1 MLANKYKLLEKLS
14 QGSFGKVFK
23 AENIR
28 TGEIV
33 AIKTEVK
40 LKEQK
45 SLKMEAKIYQYLA
58 NTDGF
63 PQLKWFGAT
72 NNVNYLVTNL
82 LEHSITALISKYG
95 RLSIKTVLRLGTQ
108 MIERLETLHGH
119 YLIHRDIK
127 PDNFMINISDKTN
140 KVFLIDFGFCKR
152 YNYEGN
158 HIEFKMNKTLIG
170 TPNYVSLNVHKGC
183 EPSRR
188 DDLESC
194 LYIMIYMLFGKFF
207 SINVN
212 DKEQNALKIL
222 VLKKDQLTNVP
233 RFLTVAI
240 NYVRTLKFE
249 EEPDYKYIIRIFS
262 ELLEEQVALE
272 RGKNVEV
279 DDHGTIDTE
288 AEAETVVN
296 SNEVEAE
303 AEEDDDYEWS

>member
-33 AIKTEVK
+33 AIKTEIK
-40 LKEQK
+40 SKEQK
-45 SLKMEAKIYQYLA
+45 MLKMEAKIYQYLA
-58 NTDGF
+58 NTDGI

-72 NNVNYLVTNL
+72 DNVNYLVTNL
-82 LEHSITALISKYG
+82 LEHSITALVKKYG
-95 RLSIKTVLRLGTQ
+95 RLSIKTVLLLGIQ
-108 MIERLETLHGH
+108 MIERLETLHNH

-140 KVFLIDFGFCKR
+140 KIYLIDFGFCKR
-152 YNYEGN
+152 YNHDGN

-194 LYIMIYMLFGKFF
+194 LYVMIYMLFGKFF
-207 SINVN
+207 STDTNI
-212 DKEQNALKIL
+212 LKIL
-222 VLKKDQLTNVP
+222 VLKKEQLTNIP

-249 EEPDYKYIIRIFS
+249 EEPDYKYIIKIFTDL
-262 ELLEEQVALE
+262 LLEQRELEASTVASLEQNTVASLKDTIVSLE
-272 RGKNVEV
+272 
-279 DDHGTIDTE
+279 DTIVSLE
-288 AEAETVVN
+288 QE
-296 SNEVEAE
+296 
-303 AEEDDDYEWS
+303 YEWS

>member
-1 MLANKYKLLEKLS
+1 MLAHKYKLLEKLS

-40 LKEQK
+40 SKEQK
-45 SLKMEAKIYQYLA
+45 SLKMEARIYQYLA
-58 NTDGF
+58 NIDGF

-82 LEHSITALISKYG
+82 LECSITKLVQKYG
-95 RLSIKTVLRLGTQ
+95 RLSVKTVLLLGIQ
-108 MIERLETLHGH
+108 MIQRLETLHNH

-140 KVFLIDFGFCKR
+140 KIYLIDFGFCKR
-152 YNYEGN
+152 YNHDGN
-158 HIEFKMNKTLIG
+158 HIEFKTNTSLIG

-194 LYIMIYMLFGKFF
+194 LYVMIFMLFGKFL
-207 SINVN
+207 SLEPPSENPNINPM
-212 DKEQNALKIL
+212 KIL
-222 VLKKDQLTNVP
+222 VYKKEQLTNVP

-249 EEPDYKYIIRIFS
+249 EEPDYQYIIRIFT
-262 ELLEEQVALE
+262 ELLSEQRENEGL
-272 RGKNVEV
+272 
-279 DDHGTIDTE
+279 DDND
-288 AEAETVVN
+288 
-296 SNEVEAE
+296 
-303 AEEDDDYEWS
+303 EDEYEWS

>member
-40 LKEQK
+40 SKEQK

-58 NTDGF
+58 NTEGI

-82 LEHSITALISKYG
+82 LEHSITSLVNEYG
-95 RLSIKTVLRLGTQ
+95 RLSVKTVLLLGTQ
-108 MIERLETLHGH
+108 MIERLEILHGH

-127 PDNFMINISDKTN
+127 PDNFMINISDRTN
-140 KVFLIDFGFCKR
+140 KIFLIDFGFCKR

-194 LYIMIYMLFGKFF
+194 LYVMIYMLFGKFF
-207 SINVN
+207 SLNK
-212 DKEQNALKIL
+212 DEQDPLKIL
-222 VLKKDQLTNVP
+222 VLKKEQLTNIP
-233 RFLTVAI
+233 RFLTIAI
-240 NYVRTLKFE
+240 NYVRTLRFE
-249 EEPDYKYIIRIFS
+249 EEPDYKYIIRVFS
-262 ELLEEQVALE
+262 ELLEEQRE
-272 RGKNVEV
+272 MEY
-279 DDHGTIDTE
+279 
-288 AEAETVVN
+288 
-296 SNEVEAE
+296 
-303 AEEDDDYEWS
+303 EEDDEYEWS

>member
-28 TGEIV
+28 TREIV

-40 LKEQK
+40 TKEQK

-58 NTDGF
+58 NIDGF

-72 NNVNYLVTNL
+72 NNVTYLVTNL
-82 LEHSITALISKYG
+82 LEHSLTNIVKKYG
-95 RLSIKTVLRLGTQ
+95 RLSLKTVLLLGIQ
-108 MIERLETLHGH
+108 MIERLETLHNH
-119 YLIHRDIK
+119 YLVHRDIK

-140 KVFLIDFGFCKR
+140 KIYLIDFGFCKR
-152 YNYEGN
+152 YNHDGN

-194 LYIMIYMLFGKFF
+194 LYVMIYMLFGKFF
-207 SINVN
+207 SIESQSENSN
-212 DKEQNALKIL
+212 ISPLKIL
-222 VLKKDQLTNVP
+222 VLKKEQLTNIP
-233 RFLTVAI
+233 RFLTVAM

-249 EEPDYKYIIRIFS
+249 EDPDYQYIIRIFS
-262 ELLEEQVALE
+262 DLLLEQKEL
-272 RGKNVEV
+272 
-279 DDHGTIDTE
+279 
-288 AEAETVVN
+288 
-296 SNEVEAE
+296 NEES
-303 AEEDDDYEWS
+303 EEESIDDYEWS

>member
-40 LKEQK
+40 SKEQK

-58 NTDGF
+58 NTEGI

-82 LEHSITALISKYG
+82 LEHSVTSLVKEYG
-95 RLSIKTVLRLGTQ
+95 RLSIKTVLLLGTQ
-108 MIERLETLHGH
+108 MIERLEILHGH

-140 KVFLIDFGFCKR
+140 KMFLIAFGFCKR

-194 LYIMIYMLFGKFF
+194 LYVMIYMLFGKFF
-207 SINVN
+207 SVNVN
-212 DKEQNALKIL
+212 GEEPLKIL
-222 VLKKDQLTNVP
+222 VLKKEQLTNIP

-240 NYVRTLKFE
+240 NYVRTLRFE

-262 ELLEEQVALE
+262 EVLEEQREMEGYSKAKE
-272 RGKNVEV
+272 
-279 DDHGTIDTE
+279 D
-288 AEAETVVN
+288 
-296 SNEVEAE
+296 
-303 AEEDDDYEWS
+303 EEDEEDEYEWS

>member
-40 LKEQK
+40 SKEQK

-58 NTDGF
+58 NTDGI

-82 LEHSITALISKYG
+82 LEHSVTSLVKKYG
-95 RLSIKTVLRLGTQ
+95 RLSIKTVLLLGTQ
-108 MIERLETLHGH
+108 MIERLEILHGH

-127 PDNFMINISDKTN
+127 PDNFMINISDRTN
-140 KVFLIDFGFCKR
+140 KIFLIDFGFCKR

-194 LYIMIYMLFGKFF
+194 LYVMIYMLFGKFF
-207 SINVN
+207 SVNVN
-212 DKEQNALKIL
+212 KDDPNPFKIL
-222 VLKKDQLTNVP
+222 ILKKEQLTNIP
-233 RFLTVAI
+233 RFLTVTI
-240 NYVRTLKFE
+240 NYVRTLRFE
-249 EEPDYKYIIRIFS
+249 EEPDYKYIIRVFS
-262 ELLEEQVALE
+262 EVLEEQRE
-272 RGKNVEV
+272 MEY
-279 DDHGTIDTE
+279 
-288 AEAETVVN
+288 
-296 SNEVEAE
+296 
-303 AEEDDDYEWS
+303 EEDDEYEWS

>member
-40 LKEQK
+40 SKEQK

-58 NTDGF
+58 NTDGI

-82 LEHSITALISKYG
+82 LEHSVTSLVKKYG
-95 RLSIKTVLRLGTQ
+95 RLSVKTVLLLGTQ
-108 MIERLETLHGH
+108 MIERLEILHGH

-194 LYIMIYMLFGKFF
+194 LYVMIYMLFGKFF
-207 SINVN
+207 SVN
-212 DKEQNALKIL
+212 GEEQDPFKIL
-222 VLKKDQLTNVP
+222 VLKKEQLTNIP
-233 RFLTVAI
+233 RFLTIAI
-240 NYVRTLKFE
+240 NYVRTLRFE

-262 ELLEEQVALE
+262 ELLEEQRELLNEAKDE
-272 RGKNVEV
+272 ETGEY
-279 DDHGTIDTE
+279 DDE
-288 AEAETVVN
+288 
-296 SNEVEAE
+296 
-303 AEEDDDYEWS
+303 YEWS

>member
-40 LKEQK
+40 SKEQK

-58 NTDGF
+58 NTDGI

-82 LEHSITALISKYG
+82 LEHSVTSLVKEYG
-95 RLSIKTVLRLGTQ
+95 RLSIKTVLLLGTQ
-108 MIERLETLHGH
+108 MIERLEILHGH

-140 KVFLIDFGFCKR
+140 KIFLIDFGFCKR

-194 LYIMIYMLFGKFF
+194 FYVMIYMLFGKFF
-207 SINVN
+207 SINGE
-212 DKEQNALKIL
+212 EQDPFKIL
-222 VLKKDQLTNVP
+222 VLKKEQLTNIP
-233 RFLTVAI
+233 RFLTIAI
-240 NYVRTLKFE
+240 NYVRTLRFE
-249 EEPDYKYIIRIFS
+249 EEPDYKYIIRVFS
-262 ELLEEQVALE
+262 EVLEEQREIEGYSKAKESLE
-272 RGKNVEV
+272 K
-279 DDHGTIDTE
+279 D
-288 AEAETVVN
+288 
-296 SNEVEAE
+296 
-303 AEEDDDYEWS
+303 EDDEYEWS

>member
-40 LKEQK
+40 SKEQK

-58 NTDGF
+58 NTEGI

-82 LEHSITALISKYG
+82 LEHSITSLVKEYG
-95 RLSIKTVLRLGTQ
+95 RLSVKTVLLLGTQ
-108 MIERLETLHGH
+108 MIERLEILHGH

-127 PDNFMINISDKTN
+127 PDNFMINISDRTN
-140 KVFLIDFGFCKR
+140 KIFLIDFGFCKR

-194 LYIMIYMLFGKFF
+194 LYVMIYMLFGKFF
-207 SINVN
+207 SVN
-212 DKEQNALKIL
+212 KDDPNPFKIL
-222 VLKKDQLTNVP
+222 ILKKEQLTNIP
-233 RFLTVAI
+233 RFLTVTI
-240 NYVRTLKFE
+240 NYVRTLRFE
-249 EEPDYKYIIRIFS
+249 EEPDYKYIIRVFS
-262 ELLEEQVALE
+262 EVLEEQRKME
-272 RGKNVEV
+272 Y
-279 DDHGTIDTE
+279 
-288 AEAETVVN
+288 
-296 SNEVEAE
+296 
-303 AEEDDDYEWS
+303 EEDDEYEWS